1 MRNMKKTHGNMTP
14 PKANNPTVT
23 DMKDSGKKK
32 ESPKNVKA

>member
-1 MRNMKKTHGNMTP
+1 MTP

-32 ESPKNVKA
+32 ESPKNVKAWP